1 LKLELTKAIIGLIEE
16 LDVRFFE
23 QIVYDAMGIVYP
35 LLAIGKCKQ
44 DFSKTFEGAEK
55 VLW

>member
-1 LKLELTKAIIGLIEE
+1 
-16 LDVRFFE
+16 
-23 QIVYDAMGIVYP
+23 MGIVYP